1 MSRTNREHSGDV
13 MVEIFDNRVT
23 ISNPGGLVTWLPP
36 EDFGKYSRTRNRLIA
51 SLLMRTQQ
59 AEKMGT
65 GIRRIQQALE
75 AAGNPPAKF
84 DYDDYN
90 FSITLLS
97 QPRQK
102 SDVPLNE
109 GLKSLLK
116 AIHEHP
122 GIQAKD
128 LAKSLRR
135 SIKTVEGQ
143 TKALTDKNLI
153 ERRGSKKTGGYWP
166 VGAPGK

>member
-1 MSRTNREHSGDV
+1 
-13 MVEIFDNRVT
+13 MVELYDNRLT
-23 ISNPGGLVTWLPP
+23 ISNPGGLVPWLPP

-65 GIRRIQQALE
+65 GIRRIQLALE
-75 AAGNPPAKF
+75 AAGNPPAAF

-97 QPRQK
+97 QPYQG
-102 SDVPLNE
+102 SNGALNK

-122 GIQAKD
+122 GVQAKD
-128 LAKSLRR
+128 LAESLRR
-135 SIKTVEGQ
+135 PIKTVEGQ
-143 TKALTDKNLI
+143 IKTLTDKNLI
-153 ERRGSKKTGGYWP
+153 ERRGSKKTGGYWTL
-166 VGAPGK
+166 